1 MVMGAFVAILNQ
13 TLLNIAL
20 PVMIVDMGMSANA
33 AQSLTTIF
41 MLVNGILI
49 PITAF
54 LMEKFTTRH
63 LFLTAMSLFAFGT
76 LICGISF
83 SFPSLL
89 AGRVVQAAG
98 AGIMM
103 PLLMNVILSLFP
115 IEKRGSAM
123 GMIGLAMMF
132 APAIGPTL
140 SGLIVQSFSWR
151 VLFFIVLPIAIIDI
165 ILAYFLLRNVTK
177 LSNPKVDYKSIILS
191 TFAFGGLLYGF
202 SSAGE
207 MGWGSPL
214 VLAPLGIGMIVMV
227 FFVLRQLRMKTPM
240 LEFRVFKYSMF
251 SLTTVISV
259 VVTMA
264 MFAAMILI
272 PIYLQNVRGF
282 SPLESGLLLLPGAII
297 AAFMSP
303 FTGALFDRIGAR
315 PLALVGLGLTAVTTL
330 LFSNLTDETGY
341 YFMMFAYTMRMIGIS
356 MIMMPIMTAGLNQ
369 LPRRLYSHGTAMA
382 NTLRQ
387 MSGSI
392 GTAFLVTVMSSQTAK
407 HVADFMP
414 ASGTPSESQLVNI
427 ENLATIEGI
436 NDSFMVATVFAVVG
450 FILSFFI
457 KKTKPVEEDEEY
469 YRQAA
474 SKKESNMHVTREVGY
489 ENR

>member
-1 MVMGAFVAILNQ
+1 MGAFVAILNH

-20 PVMIVDMGMSANA
+20 PVMIVDMGITANA

-54 LMEKFTTRH
+54 LMEKFSTRH
-63 LFLTAMSLFAFGT
+63 LFLTVIPLFALGT
-76 LICGISF
+76 LICDISF

-89 AGRVVQAAG
+89 AGLVVQAAG

-103 PLLMNVILSLFP
+103 PLLMNVILNLFP

-140 SGLIVQSFSWR
+140 SGLIVQSFSLR

-165 ILAYFLLRNVTK
+165 ILAYFRLRNVTK

-191 TFAFGGLLYGF
+191 TNHRGNFWP
-202 SSAGE
+202 S
-207 MGWGSPL
+207 W
-214 VLAPLGIGMIVMV
+214 
-227 FFVLRQLRMKTPM
+227 R
-240 LEFRVFKYSMF
+240 
-251 SLTTVISV
+251 
-259 VVTMA
+259 
-264 MFAAMILI
+264 AA
-272 PIYLQNVRGF
+272 
-282 SPLESGLLLLPGAII
+282 
-297 AAFMSP
+297 
-303 FTGALFDRIGAR
+303 
-315 PLALVGLGLTAVTTL
+315 
-330 LFSNLTDETGY
+330 
-341 YFMMFAYTMRMIGIS
+341 IGIS
-356 MIMMPIMTAGLNQ
+356 WPWAYGWDKIL
-369 LPRRLYSHGTAMA
+369 LYDVRLYDANDWYIHDHDADYDCGTEPIAK
-382 NTLRQ
+382 TLVFTRNSDGQ
-387 MSGSI
+387 YIAPDVRLHRYRISGNSYE
-392 GTAFLVTVMSSQTAK
+392 Q
-407 HVADFMP
+407 
-414 ASGTPSESQLVNI
+414 QLVNI

-436 NDSFMVATVFAVVG
+436 NDSFMVATVFAIVG

-469 YRQAA
+469 YRQATH
-474 SKKESNMHVTREVGY
+474 KKEQNMHVTRKVGY